1 SDQRSRSRNERSGGP
16 PGGTVPAQAGG
27 RQAPENAEASMDDA
41 ANKGYEFDFD
51 DWADLYKRDPAAFE
65 ARRQAVLALE
75 IAKAGPVAAPARHSL
90 RKLDKFLEGKSD
102 EERVR
107 QSMVWMVASMRQL
120 SEKLTRLG
128 DAVDEMQ
135 ERASRAAGLGIPRR

>member
-1 SDQRSRSRNERSGGP
+1 
-16 PGGTVPAQAGG
+16 
-27 RQAPENAEASMDDA
+27 MDGATD
-41 ANKGYEFDFD
+41 KGYEFDFD
-51 DWADLYKRDPAAFE
+51 DWAELYKRDPVAFE

-90 RKLDKFLEGKSD
+90 RRLDHYLEGKSD
-102 EERVR
+102 EERMR

-128 DAVDEMQ
+128 DAVDELHD
-135 ERASRAAGLGIPRR
+135 RASVAGGQAAIPSRGSNSGR

>member
-1 SDQRSRSRNERSGGP
+1 
-16 PGGTVPAQAGG
+16 
-27 RQAPENAEASMDDA
+27 MDDA
-41 ANKGYEFDFD
+41 ADKGHEFDFD
-51 DWADLYKRDPAAFE
+51 DWAELYRRDPAAFE

-90 RKLDKFLEGKSD
+90 RKLDQLLEGKSD

-107 QSMVWMVASMRQL
+107 QSMIWMVASMRQL
-120 SEKLTRLG
+120 SEKLTHLG

-135 ERASRAAGLGIPRR
+135 ERANRAAGLGIPRR

>member
-1 SDQRSRSRNERSGGP
+1 
-16 PGGTVPAQAGG
+16 
-27 RQAPENAEASMDDA
+27 MDDA

-135 ERASRAAGLGIPRR
+135 ERANRAAGFGIPRR